1 MKKIF
6 LFLILF
12 FVALFFKSIY
22 IPESLKINYKES
34 LEYCKTLNIAQTG
47 AIEACMQDYI
57 YKKSNT
63 DYELLVKISN
73 YCTKNT
79 PTEYDRWRCMDNIL
93 NRQAV
98 LVISPSFY

>member
-12 FVALFFKSIY
+12 FVALFFNSIY

-63 DYELLVKISN
+63 DYELLVKISD
-73 YCTKNT
+73 YCAQNT
-79 PTEYDRWRCMDNIL
+79 STEYDRWRCMVKSL
-93 NRQAV
+93 K
-98 LVISPSFY
+98 